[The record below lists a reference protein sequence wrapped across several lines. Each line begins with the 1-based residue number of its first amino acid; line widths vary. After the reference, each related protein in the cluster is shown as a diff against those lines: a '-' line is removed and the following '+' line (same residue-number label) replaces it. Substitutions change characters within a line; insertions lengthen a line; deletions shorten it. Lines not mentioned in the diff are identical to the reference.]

1 MTRLFEMLPGA
12 LAWTTLILAVL
23 LSWLLPVW
31 VAYFIILFDTYWLF
45 RAVYLT
51 IILQTSF
58 RTMRKNMKIDWL
70 KETEKLDRNDWREIN
85 HLIIL
90 PMYKEPYE
98 IVRESFESLRKC
110 NYDLKK
116 FILVLA
122 TEERAGDEAKIT
134 AEKIKQEFSG
144 YFGQLMITAH
154 PADLPNEIIGKGSNE
169 TWAIQEVKREIIDK
183 LNIPYEKILVSIFDV
198 DTQVYP
204 QYFACLIYNFLT
216 CKNPQRSSFQ
226 PIPIFANN
234 FDKVSPF
241 ARLVSFQSTF
251 WQMIQQ
257 ARPERLTSF
266 SSHSMPFKALV
277 EVGYWQKD
285 IVSED
290 SRIFWQCFLHYNG
303 DWEAVPLL
311 YPISMDANAAPTFLQ
326 NMINIYKQQRRWGHG
341 AENVAY
347 VLAGFVKNKLISW
360 KKKVYWIFELV
371 EGYHSWATSSLVI
384 ATLGWLPTLIGGNNF
399 NVTIL
404 SYKLPQIT
412 SEIMT
417 IATFGVINTAILSL
431 ILMSFYF
438 QKIKTKNYIL
448 YFLEWLLT
456 PITLVLFGCLPA
468 LEAQTR
474 LLIGGKHK
482 LGFWVTPKHR

>member
-1 MTRLFEMLPGA
+1 MTRLFEIIPGA
-12 LAWTTLILAVL
+12 LAWLTLISAVI
-23 LSWLLPVW
+23 LSWLEPIW

-45 RAVYLT
+45 RSVYLT
-51 IILQTSF
+51 IILQSSF
-58 RTMRKNMKIDWL
+58 RTMRRNMKMDWL
-70 KETEKLDRNDWREIN
+70 KEVETLGRNDWKEIY

-98 IVRESFESLRKC
+98 VVKESFESLKKS

-116 FILVLA
+116 FILVLSP
-122 TEERAGDEAKIT
+122 EERAGEEAQIT
-134 AEKIKQEFSG
+134 AEKIKQEFSKD
-144 YFGQLMITAH
+144 FGQLFLTTH
-154 PADLPNEIIGKGSNE
+154 PANLPDEIIGKGSNE
-169 TWAIQEVKREIIDK
+169 TWAAHEVKREIIDK
-183 LNIPYEKILVSIFDV
+183 LNIPYEKIIVSIFDV

-290 SRIFWQCFLHYNG
+290 SRIFWQCYLHYNG
-303 DWEAVPLL
+303 DWEAIPLM

-326 NMINIYKQQRRWGHG
+326 NMINIYKQQRRWGYG
-341 AENVAY
+341 SENVAY
-347 VLAGFVKNKLISW
+347 VLAGFVKNKFIKW
-360 KKKVYWIFELV
+360 KKKIYWAFEML
-371 EGYHSWATSSLVI
+371 EGYHSWATNSLFI
-384 ATLGWLPTLIGGNNF
+384 MALGWLPTLIGQDNF
-399 NVTIL
+399 SITVL

-417 IATFGVINTAILSL
+417 IATFGVINSAILSL
-431 ILMSFYF
+431 IVISFNF
-438 QKIKTKNYIL
+438 QNIKVKNYIL

-456 PITLVLFGCLPA
+456 PITLVLFGSFPA

-474 LLIGGKHK
+474 LMLGGKFK